1 MTTSLLVTVG
11 TDHHPFDRLVRWVES
26 WVARQPEGEVEC
38 FMQVG
43 SSQAPKA
50 SSYSEYLDFDDMTQR
65 MRGATAVVCHGGP
78 ATIMDARRFGRL
90 PIVVPREHDRG
101 EHVDDHQVV
110 FTSTMGELDQI
121 ALARTEAEL
130 HQLLDAAVTDPQA
143 FRLDDRHS
151 HVDEAIQRFTE
162 LVDEVLAGRRRGR
175 LFRPGARAHPA
186 APDRPAGD
194 GWRVLYVG
202 GWGRSGSTLLDRML
216 GQVPGVV
223 AVGEAREVFLR
234 GCVEN
239 RLCGCGV
246 PFDECAFWTAVGERA
261 FGGWAQV
268 DARAMGEM
276 RHRLDRP
283 WQVPFLLLP
292 WRSRR
297 QRSQASTYVGA
308 LEQLYAAI
316 AEVSGADVVV
326 DSSKI
331 PSYALL
337 LERALP
343 RRVRAVH
350 LVRDSR
356 GVVFS
361 WQKHVNRTDG
371 AASDTMVR
379 YGVLAAAARYDLY
392 NGMAHLMRGGGV
404 PTVRVRYED
413 LVAEPAAAVATILR
427 HAGARTAAADL
438 TYLQQDAVQLVATHT
453 VDGNPMRFQT
463 GAVPLLVDDE
473 WRRAMAPADRAI
485 VAVVTAPLLLV
496 YGYLNRRSR
505 RRAT

>member
-26 WVARQPEGEVEC
+26 WVELQAHGAVEC

-43 SSQAPKA
+43 SSQAPHA
-50 SSYSEYLDFDDMTQR
+50 SPFSEYLDFDDMTQR
-65 MRGATAVVCHGGP
+65 MRGASAVVCHGGP
-78 ATIMDARRFGRL
+78 ATIMDARRLGRL

-101 EHVDDHQVV
+101 EHVDDHQVA
-110 FTSTMGELDQI
+110 FTSTMGEHDQI

-130 HQLLDAAVTDPQA
+130 HHLLDAAMADPQA
-143 FRLDDRHS
+143 FRLDHRHS
-151 HVDEAIQRFTE
+151 DADDAIQRVVE
-162 LVDEVLAGRRRGR
+162 LVDEVLDGRRRGR
-175 LFRPGARAHPA
+175 WFRPGAVADPV
-186 APDRPAGD
+186 APGAPREDD
-194 GWRVLYVG
+194 WRVLYVG

-223 AVGEAREVFLR
+223 AVGEAREIFLR

-239 RLCGCGV
+239 RLCGCGL
-246 PFDECAFWTAVGERA
+246 PFDECAFWNAVGERA

-268 DARAMGEM
+268 DAGAMGEM

-297 QRSQASTYVGA
+297 RRAQASTYIGA
-308 LEQLYAAI
+308 LARLYAAI

-392 NGMAHLMRGGGV
+392 NGMAHLLRGGGV

-413 LVAEPAAAVATILR
+413 LVAEPGATVAKILR
-427 HAGARTAAADL
+427 HAGARTAPTDL
-438 TYLQQDAVQLVATHT
+438 AYLQQGAVQLVATHT

-463 GAVPLLVDDE
+463 GAVPLRVDDE
-473 WRRAMAPADRAI
+473 WRSAMAPADRAI
-485 VAVVTAPLLLV
+485 VAVATAPLLLA
-496 YGYLNRRSR
+496 YGYLSRRAR
-505 RRAT
+505 RRAR